1 MSDQSPTENTDGPL
15 IRGAENPEKNPGIRD
30 ATSSPGAGRSG
41 FVLSSES
48 HLPKNLNSYV
58 SLNNNDAFNSPSKKS
73 EVVSPTHIKHGPMK
87 RSYLVGRTKKQRHT
101 LRF

>member
-1 MSDQSPTENTDGPL
+1 MSDHSLTENTDGPL
-15 IRGAENPEKNPGIRD
+15 IRGAEIPETNPEIRN
-30 ATSSPGAGRSG
+30 AAGSPAAGRSG

-73 EVVSPTHIKHGPMK
+73 DVVSPTHIKHGPMK
-87 RSYLVGRTKKQRHT
+87 RSYLVGKTKKDHHT
-101 LRF
+101 